1 MGKGYWIWLKVF
13 SLPLPPED
21 DTTFPFSPKSK
32 KYSWLENAI
41 ASRAIILNPI
51 VGSILVGN
59 CANLANNFSLDRLM
73 AKKSQPN
80 VEQYQD
86 VRLSATTR
94 IWVITVAILG
104 VCVPLSAVTRSGAIL
119 PLVAIGGAA
128 VGTVAVWRSDEQK
141 SKTNYLQQ
149 QQIELLERRLAN
161 LETIVSS
168 DDLNLQMKIKQIEA
182 RDTFGDSSDVSTIP
196 RQPKRKG

>member
-1 MGKGYWIWLKVF
+1 
-13 SLPLPPED
+13 
-21 DTTFPFSPKSK
+21 
-32 KYSWLENAI
+32 
-41 ASRAIILNPI
+41 
-51 VGSILVGN
+51 
-59 CANLANNFSLDRLM
+59 M

-80 VEQYQD
+80 LEQYQD

-128 VGTVAVWRSDEQK
+128 VGTVAVWRSDEQ

-149 QQIELLERRLAN
+149 QQMELLEQRLAN

-182 RDTFGDSSDVSTIP
+182 RDTFGDSSNVSTTP

>member
-1 MGKGYWIWLKVF
+1 MV
-13 SLPLPPED
+13 SD
-21 DTTFPFSPKSK
+21 
-32 KYSWLENAI
+32 
-41 ASRAIILNPI
+41 R
-51 VGSILVGN
+51 V
-59 CANLANNFSLDRLM
+59 NLANNFSLDLLM
-73 AKKSQPN
+73 AKKSQTN
-80 VEQYQD
+80 LEQYQD

-104 VCVPLSAVTRSGAIL
+104 VCVPLSIVTRSGAIL

-128 VGTVAVWRSDEQK
+128 VDTVAIWRSDEQK

-149 QQIELLERRLAN
+149 QQIELLEQRLAN

-182 RDTFGDSSDVSTIP
+182 RDTFGDSSDMSTTP
-196 RQPKRKG
+196 KQPKRKG

>member
-1 MGKGYWIWLKVF
+1 MLNYIYLLVIKNI
-13 SLPLPPED
+13 S
-21 DTTFPFSPKSK
+21 T
-32 KYSWLENAI
+32 
-41 ASRAIILNPI
+41 RIILNPI
-51 VGSILVGN
+51 VGSILVNN
-59 CANLANNFSLDRLM
+59 CANLANNFSMDLLM

-80 VEQYQD
+80 LEQYQD

-149 QQIELLERRLAN
+149 QQIELLEQRLAN

-182 RDTFGDSSDVSTIP
+182 KDTFGNSSDVSTTP

>member
-1 MGKGYWIWLKVF
+1 M
-13 SLPLPPED
+13 
-21 DTTFPFSPKSK
+21 
-32 KYSWLENAI
+32 
-41 ASRAIILNPI
+41 AIILNPI
-51 VGSILVGN
+51 VGGIVIGN
-59 CANLANNFSLDRLM
+59 CVNLANKFSMDLPM

-80 VEQYQD
+80 LEQYHD

-104 VCVPLSAVTRSGAIL
+104 VCVPLSAITRSGAIL

-149 QQIELLERRLAN
+149 QQIELLEERLAN

-182 RDTFGDSSDVSTIP
+182 RDTFGNSSDVSTTP
-196 RQPKRKG
+196 RQPKRKS

>member
-1 MGKGYWIWLKVF
+1 
-13 SLPLPPED
+13 
-21 DTTFPFSPKSK
+21 
-32 KYSWLENAI
+32 
-41 ASRAIILNPI
+41 
-51 VGSILVGN
+51 
-59 CANLANNFSLDRLM
+59 M
-73 AKKSQPN
+73 AKKSQTN
-80 VEQYQD
+80 LEQYQD

-128 VGTVAVWRSDEQK
+128 VSTIAVWRSDEQK

-149 QQIELLERRLAN
+149 QQIELLEQRLAN

-182 RDTFGDSSDVSTIP
+182 RDTFGDSPNVSTTS

>member
-1 MGKGYWIWLKVF
+1 MDL
-13 SLPLPPED
+13 
-21 DTTFPFSPKSK
+21 
-32 KYSWLENAI
+32 
-41 ASRAIILNPI
+41 
-51 VGSILVGN
+51 
-59 CANLANNFSLDRLM
+59 LM

-80 VEQYQD
+80 LEQYQD

-104 VCVPLSAVTRSGAIL
+104 VCIPLSAITRSGAIL

-182 RDTFGDSSDVSTIP
+182 RDTFSDSSDVSTTP
-196 RQPKRKG
+196 RQPKGKG

>member
-1 MGKGYWIWLKVF
+1 LSKVTIF
-13 SLPLPPED
+13 
-21 DTTFPFSPKSK
+21 
-32 KYSWLENAI
+32 
-41 ASRAIILNPI
+41 NPI
-51 VGSILVGN
+51 VGSILVN
-59 CANLANNFSLDRLM
+59 NRANVAHNFAIDLLM

-80 VEQYQD
+80 LEQYQD

-168 DDLNLQMKIKQIEA
+168 DDLNLQMKIKQIEP
-182 RDTFGDSSDVSTIP
+182 RDTFGDSSDVSTI
-196 RQPKRKG
+196 RKPKRKG

>member
-1 MGKGYWIWLKVF
+1 M
-13 SLPLPPED
+13 
-21 DTTFPFSPKSK
+21 
-32 KYSWLENAI
+32 
-41 ASRAIILNPI
+41 
-51 VGSILVGN
+51 VGSILISN
-59 CANLANNFSLDRLM
+59 CVNLANNFSMDLLM

-80 VEQYQD
+80 VEPYQD

-141 SKTNYLQQ
+141 SKTNYLHQ
-149 QQIELLERRLAN
+149 QQIELLEQRLAN
-161 LETIVSS
+161 LETIISS

-182 RDTFGDSSDVSTIP
+182 RDTFGDSSDVSTTP
-196 RQPKRKG
+196 RHPKRKG

>member
-1 MGKGYWIWLKVF
+1 M
-13 SLPLPPED
+13 
-21 DTTFPFSPKSK
+21 
-32 KYSWLENAI
+32 
-41 ASRAIILNPI
+41 AIIPNPI
-51 VGSILVGN
+51 VGGIVIGN
-59 CANLANNFSLDRLM
+59 CVNLANNFSMDLLM

-80 VEQYQD
+80 LEQYHD

-104 VCVPLSAVTRSGAIL
+104 VCVPLSAITRSGAIL

-149 QQIELLERRLAN
+149 QQIELLEERLAN

-182 RDTFGDSSDVSTIP
+182 RDTFGNSSDISTTP
-196 RQPKRKG
+196 RQPKRKS

>member
-1 MGKGYWIWLKVF
+1 MVGG
-13 SLPLPPED
+13 
-21 DTTFPFSPKSK
+21 
-32 KYSWLENAI
+32 
-41 ASRAIILNPI
+41 I
-51 VGSILVGN
+51 VIGN
-59 CANLANNFSLDRLM
+59 CVNLANNFSMDLPM

-80 VEQYQD
+80 LEQYHD

-104 VCVPLSAVTRSGAIL
+104 VCVPLSAITKSGAIL

-149 QQIELLERRLAN
+149 QQIELLEERLAN

-182 RDTFGDSSDVSTIP
+182 RDTFGNSSDVSTTP

>member
-1 MGKGYWIWLKVF
+1 M
-13 SLPLPPED
+13 
-21 DTTFPFSPKSK
+21 
-32 KYSWLENAI
+32 
-41 ASRAIILNPI
+41 
-51 VGSILVGN
+51 VGSNLVN
-59 CANLANNFSLDRLM
+59 ICANVANNFSVDKLM
-73 AKKSQPN
+73 AKKPQHNLEP
-80 VEQYQD
+80 YQD

-149 QQIELLERRLAN
+149 QQIELLEQRLAN

-182 RDTFGDSSDVSTIP
+182 RDTFGDSSDVSTTP

>member
-1 MGKGYWIWLKVF
+1 M
-13 SLPLPPED
+13 
-21 DTTFPFSPKSK
+21 
-32 KYSWLENAI
+32 
-41 ASRAIILNPI
+41 
-51 VGSILVGN
+51 VGSILISNYVN
-59 CANLANNFSLDRLM
+59 VANNFSMDLLM

-80 VEQYQD
+80 VEPYQD

-128 VGTVAVWRSDEQK
+128 VGTVAVWRSDDKK

-149 QQIELLERRLAN
+149 QQIELLEQRLAN

-182 RDTFGDSSDVSTIP
+182 RDTFGDSSDVSTTP

>member
-1 MGKGYWIWLKVF
+1 MVGG
-13 SLPLPPED
+13 
-21 DTTFPFSPKSK
+21 
-32 KYSWLENAI
+32 
-41 ASRAIILNPI
+41 I
-51 VGSILVGN
+51 VIGN
-59 CANLANNFSLDRLM
+59 CVNLANNFSMDLLM

-80 VEQYQD
+80 LEQYHD

-104 VCVPLSAVTRSGAIL
+104 VCVPLSAITRSGAIL

-149 QQIELLERRLAN
+149 QQIELLEERLAN

-182 RDTFGDSSDVSTIP
+182 RDTFGNSSDISTTP
-196 RQPKRKG
+196 RQPKRKS

>member
-1 MGKGYWIWLKVF
+1 
-13 SLPLPPED
+13 
-21 DTTFPFSPKSK
+21 
-32 KYSWLENAI
+32 
-41 ASRAIILNPI
+41 
-51 VGSILVGN
+51 
-59 CANLANNFSLDRLM
+59 M
-73 AKKSQPN
+73 AKKSQAN
-80 VEQYQD
+80 LEQYQD

-104 VCVPLSAVTRSGAIL
+104 VCVPLSVVTKSGAIL
-119 PLVAIGGAA
+119 PLVAIGGAT
-128 VGTVAVWRSDEQK
+128 VGTVAVWRSDERK

-149 QQIELLERRLAN
+149 QQIELLEQRLAN

-182 RDTFGDSSDVSTIP
+182 RDTFGDSSDVSTTP